1 MKDRAARVATLFLM
15 DKSSGMVYLP
25 ISIRAPPGL
34 AKVAIAA
41 RCPQEKGM
49 ATSLDAHEQPC
60 TRLTRRRFL
69 QAGGIGALT
78 MGLPGTVAASV
89 DADRGLRGVAA
100 DRSCIFVLL
109 CGGPSHL
116 DTWDLKPGAPEDIRG
131 PYRPIAT
138 SVPGMRI
145 SELHTRL
152 SKLTQHFSLIRS
164 MTHIGNISNHF
175 DAMHHL
181 LSGQAGAPAD
191 APYLGSIISRVRSS
205 ERNIANYVWL
215 IRCVGDPVFCA
226 PNIGSG
232 GHLGAQHT
240 PLFIGSANNHPALPG
255 FRAPDELQPAVT
267 SARLRGRGR
276 LLAAVNSAHNA
287 ADSPATRGWQDLH
300 HRAFELANGQGARQ
314 VFELYREPQN
324 VRDRYGMHPLG
335 QNLLLARRLVEA
347 GVRFVT
353 VNGWTGSA
361 PGQTG
366 GGPPAS
372 SWDMHGS
379 EMGMGSAFGNGS
391 YGMGWCLPCLD
402 QGLSALLVDLRD
414 RGLLERTLVVVMGE
428 FGRTPRINQPNVL
441 PGRQH
446 WPSCWSAIL
455 AGGGIR
461 GGAVYGETDRIGA
474 YVKDRPVRVQDLGAT
489 IYHALNVPLD
499 LRLGR
504 DGFTRP
510 VSTGQPILEL
520 FG

>member
-1 MKDRAARVATLFLM
+1 MTE
-15 DKSSGMVYLP
+15 S
-25 ISIRAPPGL
+25 
-34 AKVAIAA
+34 
-41 RCPQEKGM
+41 
-49 ATSLDAHEQPC
+49 
-60 TRLTRRRFL
+60 TRITRRRLL
-69 QAGGIGALT
+69 QAGGIGALS
-78 MGLPGTVAASV
+78 LASPGMVAASV

-100 DRSCIFVLL
+100 EKSCIFVLL

-116 DTWDLKPGAPEDIRG
+116 DTWDLKPDAPDDIRG

-145 SELHTRL
+145 NEMHTRL
-152 SKLTQHFSLIRS
+152 STLTQHIALIRS
-164 MTHIGNISNHF
+164 MTHVGNISNHF

-191 APYLGSIISRVRSS
+191 SPYLGSILSRVRPA

-226 PNIGSG
+226 PNIGTG
-232 GHLGAQHT
+232 GHLGAQFT
-240 PLFIGSANNHPALPG
+240 PLFVGNANNHPAMPS
-255 FRAPDELQPAVT
+255 FRAPDELLPAVEPE
-267 SARLRGRGR
+267 RLAQRRR
-276 LLAAVNSAHNA
+276 LLHDVNFVDRPGRTVDTANQA
-287 ADSPATRGWQDLH
+287 RATRDWDDLQR
-300 HRAFELANGQGARQ
+300 RAMDLANGRGGQE
-314 VFELYREPQN
+314 VFELHRESAS
-324 VRDRYGMHPLG
+324 VRERYGMHPLG

-347 GVRFVT
+347 GVGFVT

-379 EMGMGSAFGNGS
+379 EMGMGSAFGSGS

-402 QGLSALLVDLRD
+402 QGLSALLIDLRD

-428 FGRTPRINQPNVL
+428 FGRTPRINQPTVL

-446 WPSCWSAIL
+446 WPNCWSAML
-455 AGGGIR
+455 AGAGIR

-489 IYHALNVPLD
+489 IFHALDVARET
-499 LRLGR
+499 RLGR

-510 VSTGQPILEL
+510 VSTGDPLLDL